1 MTWLSNVST
10 SQTVLGSLILFNL
23 IGLVFLIVSNLI
35 KSYQDV
41 IFQRRKTWI
50 EKNISFL
57 ENQLSVLYG
66 PVYSLLKANH
76 ELTLAFKGPE
86 ARLRDRQREIVK
98 NAIIPNNMKIVGI
111 IQSNFHLLE
120 SSTIPPS
127 FLKFTAHA
135 EWQKA
140 TGMESGTVPSGV
152 FPFPEEFAT
161 GIYETTE
168 KLNLSLGNRR
178 RRLR

>member
-1 MTWLSNVST
+1 MTWPWSVST
-10 SQTVLGSLILFNL
+10 SETLLGSLILFNL
-23 IGLVFLIVSNLI
+23 VGLVFLIVSNLI
-35 KSYQDV
+35 KTYQDV
-41 IFQRRKTWI
+41 MFHKRKVWI

-76 ELTLAFKGPE
+76 ELISEFKGSE
-86 ARLRDRQREIVK
+86 SRVRDRQREIIK
-98 NAIIPNNMKIVGI
+98 NAIIPNNMKIVSI

-120 SSTIPPS
+120 SPTIPSS

-135 EWQKA
+135 EWQRA

-152 FPFPEEFAT
+152 FPFPEAFANEV
-161 GIYETTE
+161 YETTE
-168 KLNLSLGNRR
+168 KLKLSLSDRR